1 VSSER
6 IRYVRSADG
15 ARIAWTESGSGAG
28 RQTVVLA
35 ANHITDIKNDANFQN
50 RHDQIQRLNRHFR
63 VVRYDHRGC
72 GSSQR
77 NVKRQGQDAWVED
90 LEAVVRAAS
99 PDGPVVVSSPS
110 QSSPYGA
117 AFAAQHPELV
127 SRLIIHGGYSCGGVA
142 AKLPEAVAREKA
154 TLELIRVGWDTPNP
168 QTRML
173 VATAFFPEPTAD
185 EIRWAERLPDMINR
199 EDALR
204 FFEADALQDARKH
217 LGKIRAP
224 ALVTACADDPVVLP
238 EWSRI
243 VAAAIPG
250 AQYVEL
256 AGKNHIPVVRDPFFE
271 PYFKLFVEF
280 AQGAEPRRERLGCL
294 SRRERQILDGLCAG
308 LNNEAIALERD
319 ISPKTV
325 RNHLTRIFDK
335 LQVNS
340 RTQAIL
346 LATRA

>member
-1 VSSER
+1 VSSAP

-15 ARIAWTESGSGAG
+15 VRIAWTESGAG

-35 ANHITDIKNDANFQN
+35 ANHVTDIKNDAAFQN
-50 RHDQIQRLNRHFR
+50 RHDQIQRLTREFR
-63 VVRYDHRGC
+63 VVRFDNRGC

-77 NVKRQGQDAWVED
+77 HVERQGQDAWVED

-99 PDGPVVVSSPS
+99 PHEPVVLSAPS
-110 QSSPYGA
+110 QASPYGA
-117 AFAAQHPELV
+117 VFAAQHPELV
-127 SRLIIHGGYSCGGVA
+127 SRLIIHGGYDCGPFAGGNPEGVA
-142 AKLPEAVAREKA
+142 RTMA
-154 TLELIRVGWDTPNP
+154 TLEMIRVGWDVRNP

-204 FFEADALQDARKH
+204 FFEADARQDARTH
-217 LGKIRAP
+217 LANIRTP
-224 ALVTACADDPVVLP
+224 TLVTACADDPVVLP
-238 EWSRI
+238 EWTRA

-256 AGKNHIPVVRDPFFE
+256 PGKNHIPVVRDAFFE
-271 PYFKLFVEF
+271 PYFKLFSEF
-280 AQGAEPRRERLGCL
+280 AKAAEPSGEHLGCL
-294 SRRERQILDGLCAG
+294 SKRERQILDGLCAG
-308 LNNEAIALERD
+308 LSNEAIALERN

-340 RTQAIL
+340 RTQAVL
-346 LATRA
+346 VATRA